1 MRDILEH
8 WDPVDYESRVFNPF
22 LTFGLAHPYK
32 LDESIQVYCS
42 LDRNVLEQ
50 TL

>member
-8 WDPVDYESRVFNPF
+8 RDLVDYESRVFNPV
-22 LTFGLAHPYK
+22 LTSRLAHPHN

-42 LDRNVLEQ
+42 LDRKVLEQ